1 MKKKVLAATASVA
14 IAATMMTIGSTSAFA
29 APIKVEDNASQMG
42 TQQVQVQGQQL
53 FLGDIVDGVKNVAG
67 ALGRVA
73 EAVKDQVAG
82 TVEAALRGPGV
93 EDLKGIAVH
102 QAVNAVGDGYG
113 LATGA
118 VDGSLGTK
126 AATGLYSAVTK
137 ANSGGK

>member
-42 TQQVQVQGQQL
+42 TQQVQGQQL
-53 FLGDIVDGVKNVAG
+53 FLGDIVNGVTNVVG
-67 ALGRVA
+67 ALGRA
-73 EAVKDQVAG
+73 ADAVKDQVAG

-118 VDGSLGTK
+118 VDGSLGI
-126 AATGLYSAVTK
+126 AAAGGLYDAVTK

>member
-42 TQQVQVQGQQL
+42 IQQVQGQQL
-53 FLGDIVDGVKNVAG
+53 FLGDIVNGVTNVVG
-67 ALGRVA
+67 ALGRA
-73 EAVKDQVAG
+73 ADAVKDQVAG

-126 AATGLYSAVTK
+126 AASGLYSAMSK